1 MRKQILLI
9 FFVAASLFGS
19 AQITGKV
26 ITVSSDAKK
35 EPLPGANI
43 YWQGTQ
49 TGTSSDESGEFSI
62 NKVESTSLLIVTY
75 VGFKSDTVNVK
86 KVKPPIEIV
95 LLNGEQLKTF
105 KVEYRK
111 KSSEIS
117 LINPLNITTV
127 GEQELRKAACCNLSE
142 SFETNA
148 SIDAS
153 FTDAVTGT
161 RQIKMLGLSGK
172 YTQVLSDN
180 IPSIRGLSTIY
191 GLTYIPGPWIGSIQ
205 ISKGVGSVVNGFE
218 SITGQI
224 NVDVKGPFDSE
235 KLHLNLFVN
244 GGGRVEVNGLYQ
256 QKLGA
261 RWRSNLLVHAK
272 TLKFQADRN
281 SDGFMDNPLENDY
294 AIYNNWRFIG
304 TGGLRSEIGIGAV
317 GQDHEAGQISESGT
331 VPAYKV
337 IIKNNRVEA
346 FAKLGYVG
354 AGSFSL
360 GFQNFGS
367 IQETNSNFGNT
378 KYKGYQTSWYS
389 NFILQTG
396 VLNDDLLLKAGVS
409 IMIDDYN
416 ESINYS
422 QVSSLETQIE
432 RLEVVPGIFT
442 EATINKGNWSAIAGL
457 RIDYHNLFGSF
468 ITPRLHARYSLNENT
483 SLKIS
488 SGRGQ
493 RTPNVITENIGLLAT
508 NRSWN
513 NAVLAPGELLPEI
526 AWNNG
531 INLTNKFRL
540 NYRDGEVSV
549 DFYRTDFINQVIVD
563 LDQSAQEVWIYNL
576 NGKSFSNSFQVEGGY
591 EIVKRTQ
598 LRLAYRWLEVKKQFE
613 HGLDLAPLVASH
625 RGFINLGHETK
636 KTKEFKQWKTDLT
649 VNIIGESRL
658 PKTVSSPVEY
668 QLESNS
674 PAFITANFQA
684 TRVFGKRFE
693 VYVGSENI
701 TNFKQS
707 SPIVSAD
714 NPNSSFFDSSMVWG
728 PIFGRMFYGGL
739 RYVIE

>member
-1 MRKQILLI
+1 MKKQILLI

-75 VGFKSDTVNVK
+75 VGFKSDTINVK
-86 KVKPPIEIV
+86 KVKSPIEIV

-191 GLTYIPGPWIGSIQ
+191 GLTYIPGPWISSIQ

-256 QKLGA
+256 QRLGA

-317 GQDHEAGQISESGT
+317 GQYHEAGQISEGGA

-337 IIKNNRVEA
+337 TIKNNRVEA

-354 AGSFSL
+354 AGSSSL

-378 KYKGYQTSWYS
+378 KYKGYQASWYS
-389 NFILQTG
+389 NLILQTG

-468 ITPRLHARYSLNENT
+468 VTPRLHARYSLNENT

-508 NRSWN
+508 NRSWY

-576 NGKSFSNSFQVEGGY
+576 KGKSFSNSFQVEGGY
-591 EIVKRTQ
+591 EIAKRTQ

-668 QLESNS
+668 QLATNS
-674 PAFITANFQA
+674 PAFVTANFQA